1 MKSFFYIT
9 SILVFYMTS
18 CQNSVEDYTPVSTD
32 IVNNPITASSE
43 QSNTD
48 IPEIEFSVKEYD
60 FGEIIQGE
68 KVTYSFTFKSNGD
81 GPLVISDVSST
92 CGCTVPSWPT
102 SPIEPGKTGDIVV
115 IFDSDGKRGKV
126 VKEIS
131 VLTNAV
137 PSTRI
142 LTIKADINSLEN
154 N

>member
-1 MKSFFYIT
+1 MKCFFYI
-9 SILVFYMTS
+9 ILVLVFSMTS

-32 IVNNPITASSE
+32 IVNNPITASSKE
-43 QSNTD
+43 SNTD
-48 IPEIEFSVKEYD
+48 VPEIEFLVKEYD
-60 FGEIIQGE
+60 FGEVIQGE
-68 KVTYSFTFKSNGD
+68 KVTYSFSFKSKGD
-81 GPLVISDVSST
+81 GPIVISDVSST
-92 CGCTVPSWPT
+92 CGCTVPSWPK
-102 SPIEPGKTGDIVV
+102 SPIEPGETGDIVV
-115 IFDSDGKRGKV
+115 IFDSEGKSGKV

>member
-1 MKSFFYIT
+1 MRILLYIYVFFLFCSCYKPDNTVNASVIDNGAEIT
-9 SILVFYMTS
+9 ILGNESI
-18 CQNSVEDYTPVSTD
+18 N
-32 IVNNPITASSE
+32 
-43 QSNTD
+43 
-48 IPEIEFSVKEYD
+48 